1 MNKNDIDGRVV
12 RLRLGDGSTY
22 STPLLYMARQIMAL
36 WACGISVKGAR
47 VIGGER

>member
-1 MNKNDIDGRVV
+1 MGKDNVGERVV

-22 STPLLYMARQIMAL
+22 STSLHYMAKQIIAF

-47 VIGGER
+47 VVGGER